1 MDDSSACVV
10 KPCLYRRCLVG
21 LLAAIGFLLA
31 GCASASASILPTATG
46 TSQEVQAPTQTP
58 SESQDCLLPGTC
70 SPGEPTATADLLV
83 TGQERTATPMGTATR
98 EPQPVAFPTPCPE
111 AQCQYPL
118 PYALARPIAPP
129 GRDRIDT
136 SYRFASTQKGT
147 RDPHHGVEFLNSNGT
162 PVLAAADGL
171 VVVAGDDRQILYG
184 PYPNFYGN
192 LVVIEHRPPGLS
204 QPLYSLYGHLSQISV
219 RQGEQVQAGEQI
231 GRVGMSGVA
240 TGSHLHFE
248 VRLGENSYQTSRNP
262 ELWLA
267 PLSGS
272 DGSLYGALAGRIL
285 DGRGN
290 LLEAENI
297 VIEHLASADGPGDW
311 QVYVTT
317 YEEKVLAG
325 NPPWEENFAVGD
337 LPSGWYRVSFVK
349 YGMRSRVVQIL
360 PGEITLATFRIDE

>member
-1 MDDSSACVV
+1 MKEGSACVV
-10 KPCLYRRCLVG
+10 KPHAYGRRLLG

-31 GCASASASILPTATG
+31 GCASASASIPPTATA
-46 TSQEVQAPTQTP
+46 TSETAYMPTQTP
-58 SESQDCLLPGTC
+58 PESLDCVLPGDCLTGDPTPTAAPVSNRVDPMLTLA
-70 SPGEPTATADLLV
+70 PTAT
-83 TGQERTATPMGTATR
+83 E
-98 EPQPVAFPTPCPE
+98 EPQPAAFPSPCPE
-111 AQCQYPL
+111 EQCLYPL

-129 GRDRIDT
+129 GRERIDT

-147 RDPHHGVEFLNSNGT
+147 RDPHHGVEFLNSSGT
-162 PVLAAADGL
+162 PVLAVADGL

-192 LVVIEHRPPGLS
+192 IVVIEHQPPGFP

-219 RQGEQVQAGEQI
+219 QEGENVQAGEQI

-248 VRLGENSYQTSRNP
+248 VRLGENNYQNSRNP

-267 PLSGS
+267 PLSAG

-285 DGRGN
+285 DSYGN
-290 LLEAENI
+290 LVEVENI
-297 VIEHLASADGPGDW
+297 VVEHLVSTDGPGDW
-311 QVYVTT
+311 QVYITT
-317 YEEKVLAG
+317 YEEKALAG
-325 NPPWEENFAVGD
+325 NSPWDENFAVGD
-337 LPSGWYRVSFVK
+337 LPAGWYRVSFVK

-360 PGEITLATFRIDE
+360 PGEITLATFRIGQ

>member
-1 MDDSSACVV
+1 M
-10 KPCLYRRCLVG
+10 
-21 LLAAIGFLLA
+21 
-31 GCASASASILPTATG
+31 
-46 TSQEVQAPTQTP
+46 
-58 SESQDCLLPGTC
+58 
-70 SPGEPTATADLLV
+70 
-83 TGQERTATPMGTATR
+83 
-98 EPQPVAFPTPCPE
+98 
-111 AQCQYPL
+111 

-147 RDPHHGVEFLNSNGT
+147 RDPHHGVEFLNSSGT
-162 PVLAAADGL
+162 PVLAAAEGQ

-192 LVVIEHRPPGLS
+192 LVVIEHRAPGFS
-204 QPLYSLYGHLSQISV
+204 QPLYSLYGHLSQVSV
-219 RQGEQVQAGEQI
+219 QEGEIVQAGEQI

-248 VRLGENSYQTSRNP
+248 VRLGENSYQNSRNP

-285 DGRGN
+285 DSRGN

-337 LPSGWYRVSFVK
+337 LPPGWYRVSFVK